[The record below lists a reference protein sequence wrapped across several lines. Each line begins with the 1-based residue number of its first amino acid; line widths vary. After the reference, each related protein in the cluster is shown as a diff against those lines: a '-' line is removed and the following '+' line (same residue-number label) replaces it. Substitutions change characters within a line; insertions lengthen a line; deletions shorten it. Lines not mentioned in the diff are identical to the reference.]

1 MYRDTA
7 LIKKHIT
14 KVRMDDGLN
23 RQVESLCDLTGEQ
36 KAVVVRDLI
45 LLGLDRFHAGNNNG
59 SNSSVEVPLKSLL
72 VG

>member
-1 MYRDTA
+1 MYRNPA

-14 KVRMDDGLN
+14 KVRMDDMLN

-45 LLGLDRFHAGNNNG
+45 LLGFDRFHG
-59 SNSSVEVPLKSLL
+59 SHDKETNLGVEAPLKSLS